1 MGNCVQVSTTLP
13 DEQAAQRLATCVVE
27 ERLAACVQVLGPVSS
42 TYCWKGEVER
52 AREWY
57 CQFKTTSARLIAL
70 QRRIRELHPYDTP
83 EIIAVPIVDGDAS
96 YLKWIEESVDAAP
109 AGRELPIEPAAAPGA
124 PEKHDRSN
132 MRDDTESKPSGAPS
146 PTLPLPE

>member
-13 DEQAAQRLATCVVE
+13 DEPAAQRLATCVVE
-27 ERLAACVQVLGPVSS
+27 ERLAACAQVLGPVSS

-57 CQFKTTSARLIAL
+57 CHFKTTRAGLMAL

-83 EIIAVPIVDGDAS
+83 EVIAVPIVDGDAS
-96 YLKWIEESVDAAP
+96 YLKWIEETVDAAT
-109 AGRELPIEPAAAPGA
+109 AGREPPIEPAAAPGA
-124 PEKHDRSN
+124 RGRPDRTGTPGDNAGS
-132 MRDDTESKPSGAPS
+132 R
-146 PTLPLPE
+146 

>member
-1 MGNCVQVSTTLP
+1 MGHCVQVSTTLP
-13 DEQAAQRLATCVVE
+13 DELAAQRLATRVVE

-52 AREWY
+52 AQEWY

-70 QRRIRELHPYDTP
+70 QRRIRELHPYETP

-96 YLKWIEESVDAAP
+96 YLKWIEETVDGAP
-109 AGRELPIEPAAAPGA
+109 AGRELPIEPAAAPA
-124 PEKHDRSN
+124 ASERPDRTGTPGDN
-132 MRDDTESKPSGAPS
+132 AGNR
-146 PTLPLPE
+146 

>member
-52 AREWY
+52 AREWC

-70 QRRIRELHPYDTP
+70 QRRIRELHPYGTP

-96 YLKWIEESVDAAP
+96 YLKWIEETVDEAP
-109 AGRELPIEPAAAPGA
+109 AGRAPPIEPAGAPGA
-124 PEKHDRSN
+124 PERHDRSN
-132 MRDDTESKPSGAPS
+132 MRDDTESKP
-146 PTLPLPE
+146 